1 MVYADFNGH
10 GGENNTVGQTKRSTA
25 ERMTVFFMLL
35 CSAVYFT
42 SYIARINYGAVLV
55 DIVSDTGISQK
66 AAGLVSTAAF
76 FTYGVG
82 QLISGFIGDH
92 VRPRL
97 LIVIG
102 MSVTAVCNLI
112 MPMLTSAVPM
122 TAVWG
127 INGFAQAMFWPP
139 MVRMMADN
147 LSEDNYNRACIWVS
161 WAASAA
167 TIMIYLLASVCTALF
182 DWRSLFIISA
192 VIAIAMAIVWQI
204 FAPKKDLVKADITED
219 NAAVAVPSGKE
230 RVGSAVILLLIP
242 IALAIILQGILRD
255 GVTTWLPTLVSD
267 TFDLPSSVSILTGI
281 ALPIFSMISYN
292 VSAKLEK
299 RIGNELV
306 TSAVFFVCAAVSA
319 GALTLFLEVNP
330 IISVLLMAVITG
342 CMHGINLML
351 ISRVPRYFD
360 RFGKI
365 STVSGIVNAF
375 TYVGSAIST
384 YLVAV
389 ISEEYGWG
397 LTVLSWLFI
406 AAAGAVVC
414 AGAIRAWRKFRY
426 SR

>member
-1 MVYADFNGH
+1 MRRISYLNIQGRKIVEKVKKSN
-10 GGENNTVGQTKRSTA
+10 A
-25 ERMTVFFMLL
+25 ERMAIFFMLL

-82 QLISGFIGDH
+82 QLISGFIGDR

-102 MSVTAVCNLI
+102 MSVTAVCNLL
-112 MPMLTSAVPM
+112 MPMLTDAVPM
-122 TAVWG
+122 MVLWG

-161 WAASAA
+161 AASSIA
-167 TIMIYLLASVCTALF
+167 TIVIYLLASLCTALW

-192 VIAIAMAIVWQI
+192 VIALAMAVVWQL
-204 FAPKKDLVKADITED
+204 FAPKKDLDKNDEPTEITADAVPTKKATVG
-219 NAAVAVPSGKE
+219 AAVV
-230 RVGSAVILLLIP
+230 LLLIP

-292 VSAKLEK
+292 VSARLEK

-306 TSAVFFVCAAVSA
+306 TSAMFFVCAAVSA
-319 GALTLFLEVNP
+319 GLLTLVLDVNP

-360 RFGKI
+360 RYGKI

-389 ISEEYGWG
+389 ISEEYGWSF
-397 LTVLSWLFI
+397 TALSWLLI

-414 AGAIRAWRKFRY
+414 ICVIGAWRKFRY